1 MRKTILCALVGL
13 AAMLANTPA
22 MAHHSANAQF
32 DTSKEFTIT
41 GTLTKVENVNPHS
54 WWHVDVKGPD
64 GKVTSWRLESLGP
77 AGLIRQGLRVKTDI
91 KIGETFTFR
100 ISPAWKDPED
110 AKMGFMK
117 AITFNGK
124 EYVVIEL

>member
-1 MRKTILCALVGL
+1 MLKRMVCAVLGLVVIFAGG
-13 AAMLANTPA
+13 PV

-32 DTSKEFTIT
+32 DTSKELSIT

-54 WWHVDVKGPD
+54 WWHVDVREPD
-64 GKVTSWRLESLGP
+64 GRVTSWRLESLSP
-77 AGLIRQGLRVKTDI
+77 SGLIRQGLRVKTDI
-91 KIGETFTFR
+91 KIGGTFTFR
-100 ISPAWKDPED
+100 ISPAWKDPDD